1 MIDALLRLGLGIAI
15 SILAVA
21 VLLPVTVV
29 IARVFRWAI
38 GGRIADRL
46 CQIVGDGEWNRLLA
60 DKVETAIIGGLIGGI
75 VFTSLS
81 PAVAPAMYDLHVR
94 SGIVDQPEPSVTVHQ
109 LNASDRSVSE
119 EFGVDP
125 GGNYS
130 VYVVELSNEN
140 QRTLQNYNLN
150 VRFPGCVA
158 ATAVGATNLD
168 SAAVTN
174 ESQRVQ
180 VGEFANRSANA
191 TCYGA
196 VGITEFAPGNS
207 ALVTFVVSDAHD
219 PSQRRVYPRPEQ
231 PRTVYLA
238 DSFSWEYSGRSYY
251 EATQL
256 AARDVQTHRDSDR

>member
-15 SILAVA
+15 SILAA
-21 VLLPVTVV
+21 TILLPVTIV
-29 IARVFRWAI
+29 IARVLRWAI
-38 GGRIADRL
+38 SGRIADRL
-46 CQIVGDGEWNRLLA
+46 CVVVGDDKWNQLLA

-81 PAVAPAMYDLHVR
+81 PAVAPAMYDLHVQ
-94 SGIVDQPEPSVTVHQ
+94 SGIVDQPEPSVSVHRID
-109 LNASDRSVSE
+109 ASDRSISE

-125 GGNYS
+125 DGNYS

-158 ATAVGATNLD
+158 ATTVGAANLD
-168 SAAVTN
+168 SAAITN

-180 VGEFANRSANA
+180 VGEYANRSANA

-196 VGITEFAPGNS
+196 IGITEFVPGNS
-207 ALVTFVVSDAHD
+207 ALVTFVVADTYD
-219 PSQRRVYPRPEQ
+219 PSQRRVYPPPDQ
-231 PRTVYLA
+231 PNQVYVA
-238 DSFSWEYSGRSYY
+238 DSYSWEYNGRSYY

-256 AARDVQTHRDSDR
+256 DARSVQVHDGDAE